1 MTDAKAP
8 TKLLVV
14 DDSPFNRRFIA
25 DGFSGVP
32 EVHVVARAAD
42 GQEALDLTFLHR
54 PDVITL
60 DLEMP
65 RMDGFTFLR
74 ILMARLP
81 TPVIIVS
88 SYSQRENVFKALE
101 LGAVDFVTKPDFTQL
116 QDAPE
121 VRDSLIQKVLA
132 LRSRASGP
140 SLAAGVAGAPS
151 SAGYLSGSAMSA
163 RMAVAPPSG
172 PGLVPGSAPGTM
184 PGAALEDYVAPKKLV
199 VIGASTG
206 GPSALLT
213 LFGVLTT
220 ASRAAFA
227 IAQHMPDKFT
237 RTFSERL
244 DKRGPI
250 RVREASG
257 GETLGEHQA
266 LVCPGKRNLEL
277 VRQGGILRS
286 IVKMPE
292 SDDRYVPSVDRLF
305 KSAAAFAGAEL
316 IAVVLT
322 GMGDDGLEGAR
333 AVKAA
338 GGLVIAESQESAVV
352 FGMPG
357 CVVREGLADHILPL
371 KHIGPF
377 LINATK

>member
-1 MTDAKAP
+1 MTEARAP
-8 TKLLVV
+8 TKVLVV

-25 DGFSGVP
+25 EGFSGVP
-32 EVHVVARAAD
+32 DVQVVAKAAD

-116 QDAPE
+116 QDSPE

-132 LRSRASGP
+132 LRSRASGT
-140 SLAAGVAGAPS
+140 AVVAGASPVAVS
-151 SAGYLSGSAMSA
+151 GRIPTAAPLSGPML
-163 RMAVAPPSG
+163 PS
-172 PGLVPGSAPGTM
+172 
-184 PGAALEDYVAPKKLV
+184 EDYVAPKKLV

-206 GPSALLT
+206 GPSALLNV
-213 LFGVLTT
+213 FSVLTT

-244 DKRGPI
+244 DKRGAI
-250 RVREASG
+250 RVREAQG
-257 GETLGEHQA
+257 GETLAMHQA

-277 VRQGGILRS
+277 SRENGVVRS
-286 IVKMPE
+286 VVKMPE
-292 SDDRYVPSVDRLF
+292 SEDRYVPSVDRLF
-305 KSAAAFAGAEL
+305 KSAAKFAGSEL
-316 IAVVLT
+316 VAVVLT

-333 AVKAA
+333 AVKDA
-338 GGLVIAESQESAVV
+338 GGVVIVESQESAVV

-357 CVVREGLADHILPL
+357 SVQRAGLADHVLPL
-371 KHIGPF
+371 RQIGAF
-377 LINATK
+377 LVSETR

>member
-1 MTDAKAP
+1 MTDSTRP

-25 DGFSGVP
+25 EGFAGVP
-32 EVHVVARAAD
+32 EVQVVAKAAD
-42 GQEALDLTFLHR
+42 GQEALDLAFLHR

-74 ILMARLP
+74 IVMARLP

-121 VRDSLIQKVLA
+121 VRESLVQKVLA

-140 SLAAGVAGAPS
+140 SLRAGVAGAI
-151 SAGYLSGSAMSA
+151 SAGF
-163 RMAVAPPSG
+163 VAAAPVS
-172 PGLVPGSAPGTM
+172 VPGTPA
-184 PGAALEDYVAPKKLV
+184 EDYVAPKTLV

-206 GPSALLT
+206 GPSALLS
-213 LFGVLTT
+213 LFRVLTT
-220 ASRAAFA
+220 AGGAAYA

-244 DKRGPI
+244 DKHGPI
-250 RVREASG
+250 RVREAQG
-257 GETLGEHQA
+257 GEELGMHQA

-277 VRQGGILRS
+277 VREGGVVRGL
-286 IVKMPE
+286 VKLPD
-292 SDDRYVPSVDRLF
+292 SSDRYVPSVDRLF
-305 KSAAAFAGAEL
+305 ASAAKFAGPDL

-333 AVKAA
+333 AVREA
-338 GGLVIAESQESAVV
+338 GGRVVVESQESAVV

-357 CVVREGLADHILPL
+357 AVFQAGLADHVLPL
-371 KHIGPF
+371 RQIGPW
-377 LINATK
+377 LMSETR

>member
-1 MTDAKAP
+1 MTEAKAP
-8 TKLLVV
+8 TKVLVV

-25 DGFSGVP
+25 EGFTGVP
-32 EVHVVARAAD
+32 EVQVVARAAD

-121 VRDSLIQKVLA
+121 VRDSLVQKVLA
-132 LRSRASGP
+132 LRSRASGTP
-140 SLAAGVAGAPS
+140 VVAGPS
-151 SAGYLSGSAMSA
+151 TPGALSGRLPTA
-163 RMAVAPPSG
+163 APASQP
-172 PGLVPGSAPGTM
+172 LAP
-184 PGAALEDYVAPKKLV
+184 AEDYVAPKKLV

-206 GPSALLT
+206 GPSALLN
-213 LFGVLTT
+213 LFSVLTT

-244 DKRGPI
+244 DKRGPM
-250 RVREASG
+250 RVREAQG
-257 GETLGEHQA
+257 GETLSVHEA

-277 VRQGGILRS
+277 VRENGVIRGV
-286 IVKMPE
+286 VKMPE

-305 KSAAAFAGAEL
+305 TSAAKFGGTDL
-316 IAVVLT
+316 VAVVLT
-322 GMGDDGLEGAR
+322 GMGDDGLAGAR
-333 AVKAA
+333 AVKDA
-338 GGLVIAESQESAVV
+338 GGLVIVESQESAVV

-357 CVVREGLADHILPL
+357 VVHKAGLADHVLPL
-371 KHIGPF
+371 RQIGP
-377 LINATK
+377 LLVSETR

>member
-1 MTDAKAP
+1 VTDAKTP
-8 TKLLVV
+8 TKVLVV

-25 DGFSGVP
+25 EGFTGVP
-32 EVHVVARAAD
+32 EVQVVAKAAD

-116 QDAPE
+116 QDSPE
-121 VRDSLIQKVLA
+121 VRDSLVQKVLA
-132 LRSRASGP
+132 LRSRAS
-140 SLAAGVAGAPS
+140 STTVAAGATPA
-151 SAGYLSGSAMSA
+151 ALSGRMPTAAPMSSPVLA
-163 RMAVAPPSG
+163 N
-172 PGLVPGSAPGTM
+172 
-184 PGAALEDYVAPKKLV
+184 EDYTAPKKLV

-206 GPSALLT
+206 GPSALLNV
-213 LFGVLTT
+213 FSVLTT

-244 DKRGPI
+244 DKRGAI
-250 RVREASG
+250 RVREAQG
-257 GETLGEHQA
+257 GETLAMHEA

-277 VRQGGILRS
+277 SRENGVVRTV
-286 IVKMPE
+286 VKMPE
-292 SDDRYVPSVDRLF
+292 SEDRYVPSVDRLF
-305 KSAAAFAGAEL
+305 KSAARFAGADL
-316 IAVVLT
+316 VAVVLT

-333 AVKAA
+333 AVKEA
-338 GGLVIAESQESAVV
+338 GGVVIVESQESAVV

-357 CVVREGLADHILPL
+357 SVQRAGLADHVLPL
-371 KHIGPF
+371 RQIGPF
-377 LINATK
+377 LVSETR

>member
-1 MTDAKAP
+1 MTEAKAP
-8 TKLLVV
+8 TKVLVV

-25 DGFSGVP
+25 EGFTGVP
-32 EVHVVARAAD
+32 EVQVVAKAAD

-121 VRDSLIQKVLA
+121 VRDSLVQKVLA
-132 LRSRASGP
+132 LRSRAS
-140 SLAAGVAGAPS
+140 STAVVAGAAPV
-151 SAGYLSGSAMSA
+151 ALSG
-163 RMAVAPPSG
+163 RMPTAAPASTPI
-172 PGLVPGSAPGTM
+172 
-184 PGAALEDYVAPKKLV
+184 AASEDYVAPKKLV

-206 GPSALLT
+206 GPSALLNV
-213 LFGVLTT
+213 FSVLTT

-244 DKRGPI
+244 DKRGAI
-250 RVREASG
+250 RVREAQG
-257 GETLGEHQA
+257 GETLSMHEA

-277 VRQGGILRS
+277 SRDGGVVRS
-286 IVKMPE
+286 VVKMPE

-305 KSAAAFAGAEL
+305 KSAAKFAGADL
-316 IAVVLT
+316 VAVVLT

-333 AVKAA
+333 AVKEA
-338 GGLVIAESQESAVV
+338 GGVVIVESQESAVV

-357 CVVREGLADHILPL
+357 SVQRAGLADHVLPL
-371 KHIGPF
+371 RQIGPF
-377 LINATK
+377 LVSETR

>member
-1 MTDAKAP
+1 MTDAKPP
-8 TKLLVV
+8 TKVLVV

-25 DGFSGVP
+25 EGFAGVP
-32 EVHVVARAAD
+32 DVQVVARAAD

-121 VRDSLIQKVLA
+121 VRDSLVQKVLA
-132 LRSRASGP
+132 LRSRASDSAIAPG
-140 SLAAGVAGAPS
+140 AAS
-151 SAGYLSGSAMSA
+151 SPAVSA
-163 RMAVAPPSG
+163 RMTAAAPASG
-172 PGLVPGSAPGTM
+172 PIAVSD
-184 PGAALEDYVAPKKLV
+184 DYVAPKKLV

-206 GPSALLT
+206 GPSALLN
-213 LFGVLTT
+213 LFSVLTT

-250 RVREASG
+250 RVREAQG
-257 GETLGEHQA
+257 GETLAMHQA

-277 VRQGGILRS
+277 VREGGVLRS
-286 IVKMPE
+286 VVKMADNE
-292 SDDRYVPSVDRLF
+292 DRYVPSVDRLF
-305 KSAAAFAGAEL
+305 KSAAKFAGSEL
-316 IAVVLT
+316 VAVVLT
-322 GMGDDGLEGAR
+322 GMGDDGLEGAK
-333 AVKAA
+333 AVKDA
-338 GGLVIAESQESAVV
+338 GGIVIIESQESAVV

-357 CVVREGLADHILPL
+357 AVFRAGLADHVLPIRQ
-371 KHIGPF
+371 IGPF
-377 LINATK
+377 IVSETR

>member
-1 MTDAKAP
+1 VTDAKAP
-8 TKLLVV
+8 TKVLVV

-25 DGFSGVP
+25 EGFTGVP
-32 EVHVVARAAD
+32 DVQVVAKAAD

-116 QDAPE
+116 QDSPE
-121 VRDSLIQKVLA
+121 VRDSLVQKVLA
-132 LRSRASGP
+132 LRSRAS
-140 SLAAGVAGAPS
+140 STAVVAGASTAAVSGRVATAAPVS
-151 SAGYLSGSAMSA
+151 SPILAS
-163 RMAVAPPSG
+163 
-172 PGLVPGSAPGTM
+172 
-184 PGAALEDYVAPKKLV
+184 EEYVAPKKLV

-206 GPSALLT
+206 GPSALLNV
-213 LFGVLTT
+213 FAVLTT

-244 DKRGPI
+244 DKRGAI
-250 RVREASG
+250 RVREAQG
-257 GETLGEHQA
+257 GETLAMHEA

-277 VRQGGILRS
+277 SREGGVLRAV
-286 IVKMPE
+286 VKMPE
-292 SDDRYVPSVDRLF
+292 SEDRYVPSVDRLF
-305 KSAAAFAGAEL
+305 KSAAKFAGSDL
-316 IAVVLT
+316 VAVVLT

-333 AVKAA
+333 AVKDA
-338 GGLVIAESQESAVV
+338 GGVVIVESQESAVV

-357 CVVREGLADHILPL
+357 SVQRAGLADHVLPL
-371 KHIGPF
+371 RQIGPF
-377 LINATK
+377 LVSETR